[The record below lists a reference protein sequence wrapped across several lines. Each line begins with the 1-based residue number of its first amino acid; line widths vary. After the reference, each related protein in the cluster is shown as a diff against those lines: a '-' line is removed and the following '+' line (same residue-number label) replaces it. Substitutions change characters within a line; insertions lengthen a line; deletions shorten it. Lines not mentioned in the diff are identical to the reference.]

1 MNAPLTGRFKGRFI
15 TLEGG
20 EGAGKSTLARA
31 LAERFERSGQQ
42 IVVTRE
48 PGGSPDA
55 EILRHVLLSGAARPL
70 GPFAEALLFAA
81 ARLDHVESAIRP
93 ALAKGAIVISDRFFD
108 STRAYQ
114 GALGG
119 VEPAVL
125 NALERLAV
133 HRTRPD
139 LTLILDLDPSIGHER
154 LTRRGATRDRFEA
167 EDAAFHA
174 RLRRAYLDIA
184 RTNSDRCVV
193 LDASQPPDKLADAA
207 WRVVLEHLTLPQV
220 EA

>member
-42 IVVTRE
+42 VVVTRE

-81 ARLDHVESAIRP
+81 ARLDHVETTIRP
-93 ALAKGAIVISDRFFD
+93 ALARGAIVISDRFFD
-108 STRAYQ
+108 SARAYQ

-125 NALERLAV
+125 NALDRIAV
-133 HRTRPD
+133 RKTRPD
-139 LTLILDLDPSIGHER
+139 LTLILDLDPTIGQER
-154 LTRRGATRDRFEA
+154 LAKRGAARDRFEA

-174 RLRRAYLDIA
+174 KLRRAYLDIA
-184 RTNSDRCVV
+184 RIHADRCVV
-193 LDASQPPDKLADAA
+193 VDASMAPGKLADVA
-207 WRVVLEHLTLPQV
+207 WRVVLEHFSLPQV